1 MTPVFKT
8 GNLKQI
14 SNYRPISAL
23 PCFRKMLE
31 RIMHNLF
38 IATSLTKKNIFEA
51 VLLKKKSH
59 PTENVIA
66 QLTDQIH
73 ELFENDNYT
82 YTWGFYQ
89 FKAFDTIDHAILLK
103 RREDYGIK
111 GANLPRFR
119 SCLTNRK

>member
-1 MTPVFKT
+1 MFQENVRAYHPQPFYSYLINEK
-8 GNLKQI
+8 KHI
-14 SNYRPISAL
+14 RSSSA
-23 PCFRKMLE
+23 
-31 RIMHNLF
+31 
-38 IATSLTKKNIFEA
+38 S
-51 VLLKKKSH
+51 KKSH